1 MGLGMDLSW
10 NPSGGPMPRPAA
22 PTRRIDLGG
31 GTHGMDP
38 QAPCRSLGLGDLG
51 CLTGGWT
58 DGWGMGWTDRG
69 IGAVD
74 NGGLTGLVN
83 HSHTHKVFVL
93 VCFVVSYYARLENH
107 YHGGP

>member
-1 MGLGMDLSW
+1 MLRTGLVRQLRGKLVMGLGMDLSW
-10 NPSGGPMPRPAA
+10 NPSGGPSPRPAA

-31 GTHGMDP
+31 DTHGMDP

-74 NGGLTGLVN
+74 NGGLTWWW
-83 HSHTHKVFVL
+83 
-93 VCFVVSYYARLENH
+93 
-107 YHGGP
+107 